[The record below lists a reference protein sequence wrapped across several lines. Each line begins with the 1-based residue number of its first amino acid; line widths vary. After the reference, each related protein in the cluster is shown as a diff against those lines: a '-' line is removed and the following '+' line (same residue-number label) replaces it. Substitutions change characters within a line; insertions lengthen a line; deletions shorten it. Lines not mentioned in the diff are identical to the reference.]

1 MKNYGEGS
9 IVASLSPIL
18 VWRGVVSWPMI
29 PIGVVWRR
37 RDRMAALSVHEPRS
51 VCVSWRGCRRRCC
64 LFVWSPFVFTRCIGA
79 VVINSV
85 ANPSPR
91 ELSGPPCVRVYTRS
105 SVFREHP
112 DARRFSRLCFSLVC
126 EYRESSVCVNF
137 TSACFLVDVG
147 VAPSTPDRCSSSW
160 YRGSFSFALFFS
172 RLC

>member
-1 MKNYGEGS
+1 MIAWPPSVFTSLARCVFRGAVVVVVVACLSGLRLFLH
-9 IVASLSPIL
+9 VAS
-18 VWRGVVSWPMI
+18 
-29 PIGVVWRR
+29 
-37 RDRMAALSVHEPRS
+37 
-51 VCVSWRGCRRRCC
+51 
-64 LFVWSPFVFTRCIGA
+64 GA

-147 VAPSTPDRCSSSW
+147 VAPSTPDRCSSS
-160 YRGSFSFALFFS
+160 
-172 RLC
+172 